1 MPKPLPSFK
10 GFVIEEEEGS
20 GKNPVYCLVFF
31 PECRLIC
38 HVHYLLRR
46 LRDCLQ
52 GSEEKRYIC
61 YKMCEHQSTSLDVFI
76 SPFFSSSFCEKE
88 INSVCF

>member
-31 PECRLIC
+31 FLN
-38 HVHYLLRR
+38 V
-46 LRDCLQ
+46 D
-52 GSEEKRYIC
+52 
-61 YKMCEHQSTSLDVFI
+61 
-76 SPFFSSSFCEKE
+76 
-88 INSVCF
+88 